1 MDYYSWLKAAHV
13 FVVFIFIGGMILN
26 GFLLLYLPPGS
37 PQSDRAIAAARR
49 WNGPVTGIALVFV
62 WILGLALAYLGNWFA
77 DTWLSIKMILV
88 LILSAMHGVQSG
100 AYRRMLEAPGQP
112 VSGLL
117 RSSAA
122 ITIIFVALIAILVV
136 VKPF

>member
-13 FVVFIFIGGMILN
+13 FVVFVFVGGMVLN
-26 GFLLLYLPPGS
+26 GFLLLCLQPGS
-37 PQSDRAIAAARR
+37 PQSDRIISYARW
-49 WNGPVTGIALVFV
+49 WNGPITGLALGLV
-62 WILGLALAYLGNWFA
+62 WILGLTLAYMSGFFA
-77 DTWLSIKMILV
+77 DTWLSIKMLLV
-88 LILSAMHGVQSG
+88 LVLSAMHGMQSG
-100 AYRRMLEAPGQP
+100 AFRRMQQSPEKP
-112 VSGLL
+112 VSGFL

>member
-26 GFLLLYLPPGS
+26 GFLLLYLQPGS

-88 LILSAMHGVQSG
+88 LILSA
-100 AYRRMLEAPGQP
+100 
-112 VSGLL
+112 
-117 RSSAA
+117 
-122 ITIIFVALIAILVV
+122 ALASLY
-136 VKPF
+136 FA